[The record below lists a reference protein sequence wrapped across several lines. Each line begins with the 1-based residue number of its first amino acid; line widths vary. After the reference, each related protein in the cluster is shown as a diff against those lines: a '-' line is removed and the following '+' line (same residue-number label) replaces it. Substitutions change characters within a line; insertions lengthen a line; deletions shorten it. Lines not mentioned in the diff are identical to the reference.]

1 MVEDR
6 PDWEDAVAVEPAAS
20 TTRPE
25 KASADR
31 SPHGVPETLG
41 DFVADAARRFG
52 DAPALVMK
60 PGFRSRVTTYRGLD
74 QLALR
79 VASLLRQ
86 DGVQKG
92 DRVLLWAPNS
102 PEWVAVF
109 FGCHKLGAILVPL
122 DVRSAPDFV
131 ATVIARTEPRFA
143 FLSRQTARF
152 GIPSLASGGDSPPSQ
167 PSPLRGKGVRVVL
180 LEELEPAL
188 PTDPAPAPD
197 AGVRGDDVA
206 EIMFTSG
213 TTGDPKGAVLTHANI
228 LSNVR
233 GTGQVLEIKP
243 SFRLLSLL
251 PLSHMLE
258 QTVGMLAP
266 LSGGCR
272 VVYPVSRQPNVLF
285 RTINENAITMLV
297 LVPQALQ
304 LFMNAIERE
313 ARRQGREKLLER
325 LFALAAR
332 VPMPLRRRLFRSVHA
347 RFGGKLDTVICGGAY
362 LDPVL
367 ARKWEL
373 MGVTVLQGYGATE
386 TSPIITCDRPG
397 RRKPGAVG
405 QAFPGVEIRIAPD
418 EEILTRGPNVFQGY
432 WRNPEATAA
441 ALEEGW
447 YHTGD
452 LAEIDADGYLHL
464 KGRKKDLIV
473 LANGQNVYPEDIET
487 QLTRHPAVADAAVIG
502 RVREGGTV
510 QVHAVLLMREPAQAE
525 AAVRETNTRLAD
537 HQQVQGFTVWPDED
551 FPRTHTLKIKKQEVI
566 KRLDALEAGRAAPPP
581 TPAAA
586 ASDNPLLRL
595 IAQVS
600 GVATAEI
607 RPERTLGDDLNLDSL
622 GRVEL
627 LSAIEEELG
636 AYVDETTVAP
646 DTTVAQLTAMVA
658 AQAARGEGSRVVTW
672 PLSPVGVALRE
683 LFLQGL
689 IFPLYHLL
697 WSRRVYGRERID
709 YLPGPVLLASNHH
722 FPIVQ
727 GLGGEF
733 VAIWMALPR
742 HLRLRTAT
750 AADPDAAFG
759 NPFTAFISHLCNAF
773 PIAKRGNV
781 RSSLEYLGRLLDL
794 GWSVLIFPEG
804 GGFPSG
810 PLRPFLGGTGLIAV
824 EARTPVAPVW
834 VQVERKSIVQLLG
847 GPGRGRGAYSVR
859 FGEPLVFPPGTTPAE
874 ATERIF
880 AAVNAL
886 DPAGVGSGSVASSP
900 AGSIRRSRSS

>member
-1 MVEDR
+1 MLMVKDRRAREDTM
-6 PDWEDAVAVEPAAS
+6 AVELAA
-20 TTRPE
+20 TTSQRGGM
-25 KASADR
+25 SADPAL
-31 SPHGVPETLG
+31 SGFPQTLG
-41 DFVADAARRFG
+41 DFVADVARRFG

-74 QLALR
+74 QIALR
-79 VASLLRQ
+79 VAGLLRLA
-86 DGVQKG
+86 GVQKG

-109 FGCHKLGAILVPL
+109 FGCHRLGAILVPL

-131 ATVIARTEPRFA
+131 ATVIARTEPRLA

-152 GIPSLASGGDSPPSQ
+152 GATADLPTI
-167 PSPLRGKGVRVVL
+167 L
-180 LEELEPAL
+180 LEELESAL
-188 PTDPAPAPD
+188 PSDPGSTPD
-197 AGVRGDDVA
+197 PGVRGEDVA
-206 EIMFTSG
+206 QIMFTSG

-233 GTGQVLEIKP
+233 GTGQVLDIKP

-272 VVYPVSRQPNVLF
+272 IVYPVSRQPNVLF
-285 RTINENAITMLV
+285 RTINENQITMLV

-313 ARRQGREKLLER
+313 ARRQGREGLLQR
-325 LFALAAR
+325 LFALAER
-332 VPMPLRRRLFRSVHA
+332 VPMPVRRLLFRSVHA
-347 RFGGKLDTVICGGAY
+347 KFGGKLDTVICGGAY
-362 LDPVL
+362 LDPAL
-367 ARKWEL
+367 AQRWEL

-386 TSPIITCDRPG
+386 TSPIVACDRPG
-397 RRKPGAVG
+397 QRKPGAVG
-405 QAFPGVEIRIAPD
+405 QAFAGVELRIAPD
-418 EEILTRGPNVFQGY
+418 AEILVRGPNVFQGY

-441 ALEEGW
+441 ALEDGW

-452 LAEIDADGYLHL
+452 LGEIDAQGYLHL

-487 QLTRHPAVADAAVIG
+487 ELTRHPAIADATVIG
-502 RVREGGTV
+502 RAREGGAM
-510 QVHAVLLMREPAQAE
+510 QVHAVLLMREAAQAD
-525 AAVRETNTRLAD
+525 AAVRETNRRLAD
-537 HQQVQGFTVWPDED
+537 HQQIQGFTVWPDED
-551 FPRTHTLKIKKQEVI
+551 FPRTHTLKVKKQEVI
-566 KRLDALEAGRAAPPP
+566 QRLDALEAGRAAPPP
-581 TPAAA
+581 APPAT
-586 ASDNPLLRL
+586 ASDDPLLRL
-595 IAQVS
+595 IGQVS
-600 GVATAEI
+600 GVAPAEI
-607 RPERTLGDDLNLDSL
+607 QPERTLGGDLNLDSL

-636 AYVDETTVAP
+636 AYVDETAVGP
-646 DTTVAQLTAMVA
+646 DTTVAQLAEMVA
-658 AQAARGEGSRVVTW
+658 TQASRGEGMKVVTW
-672 PLSPVGVALRE
+672 PLSRVGVFLRE

-689 IFPLYHLL
+689 IFPLYHVF
-697 WSRRVYGRERID
+697 WSRRVYGREGID
-709 YLPGPVLLASNHH
+709 HLPGPVLFASNHH
-722 FPIVQ
+722 FPILQ

-733 VAIWMALPR
+733 AAIWMALPR

-781 RSSLEYLGRLLDL
+781 RESLEYLGRLLDR

-804 GGFPSG
+804 EGFPSR

-824 EARTPVAPVW
+824 EARTPVVPVW
-834 VQVERKSIVQLLG
+834 VQVERRSIVQLLG

-859 FGEPLVFPPGTTPAE
+859 FGDPIVFAPGTAPAE
-874 ATERIF
+874 ATDRIF

-886 DPAGVGSGSVASSP
+886 DPALSASGSSSEP
-900 AGSIRRSRSS
+900 GSQRPSG

>member
-1 MVEDR
+1 V
-6 PDWEDAVAVEPAAS
+6 
-20 TTRPE
+20 
-25 KASADR
+25 
-31 SPHGVPETLG
+31 
-41 DFVADAARRFG
+41 DAARRFG

-60 PGFRSRVTTYRGLD
+60 PGFRARVMTYRGLE
-74 QLALR
+74 QRAVQ
-79 VASLLRQ
+79 VANLLRQ
-86 DGVQKG
+86 AGVQKG

-109 FGCHKLGAILVPL
+109 FGCHKLGAILAPL

-131 ATVIARTEPRFA
+131 AAVIARTEPRFT

-152 GIPSLASGGDSPPSQ
+152 GATADVPT
-167 PSPLRGKGVRVVL
+167 VL
-180 LEELEPAL
+180 LEELESAL
-188 PTDPAPAPD
+188 PAESAPLPD
-197 AGVRGDDVA
+197 AGVRGEDVA

-213 TTGDPKGAVLTHANI
+213 TTGDPKGVVLTHSNI
-228 LSNVR
+228 LSNVA
-233 GTGQVLEIKP
+233 GTGQVLDIKP

-258 QTVGMLAP
+258 QTVGLLAP

-285 RTINENAITMLV
+285 RTINEHQITMLV

-304 LFMNAIERE
+304 LFLNAIERE
-313 ARRQGREKLLER
+313 ARRQGREKLLDR
-325 LFALAAR
+325 LFALAEH
-332 VPMPLRRRLFRSVHA
+332 VPMPVRRLLFRSVH
-347 RFGGKLDTVICGGAY
+347 RKFGGKLDTVICGGAY
-362 LDPVL
+362 LDPAL
-367 ARKWEL
+367 ARRWEL
-373 MGVTVLQGYGATE
+373 MGVTILQGYGATE
-386 TSPIITCDRPG
+386 TSPIVSCDRPG
-397 RRKPGAVG
+397 KRRAGAVG

-418 EEILTRGPNVFQGY
+418 EEVLVRGPNVFQGY

-441 ALEEGW
+441 ALEDGW

-452 LAEIDADGYLHL
+452 LGSLDADGYLHL

-473 LANGQNVYPEDIET
+473 LANGQNVYPEDIEL
-487 QLTRHPAVADAAVIG
+487 QLTRHPAVADATVIG
-502 RVREGGTV
+502 RLREGGAV
-510 QVHAVLLMREPAQAE
+510 QVHAVLLMRDAAQAE
-525 AAVRETNTRLAD
+525 AAVRESNARLAD
-537 HQQVQGFTVWPDED
+537 HQQIQGFTVWPDED
-551 FPRTHTLKIKKQEVI
+551 FPRTHTLKVKKPEVV
-566 KRLDALEAGRAAPPP
+566 KRLDALEAGRAAPSAAPA
-581 TPAAA
+581 AAA
-586 ASDNPLLRL
+586 ASDDPLPRL
-595 IAQVS
+595 ITQIS
-600 GVATAEI
+600 GVAAGEI
-607 RPERTLGDDLNLDSL
+607 QPAHTLGGDLNLDSL

-636 AYVDETTVAP
+636 AYVDETTVGP

-658 AQAARGEGSRVVTW
+658 EQAARGEGLKIVTW
-672 PLSPVGVALRE
+672 PLSPLGVLLRE
-683 LFLQGL
+683 LFFQGL

-697 WSRRVYGRERID
+697 WSRRVIGREHVD
-709 YLPGPVLLASNHH
+709 HLPGPLLLASNHH
-722 FPIVQ
+722 FPIIQ

-733 VAIWMALPR
+733 AAIWMALPR

-759 NPFTAFISHLCNAF
+759 NPFTAFVSHLCNAF
-773 PIAKRGNV
+773 PIAKQGNV
-781 RSSLEYLGRLLDL
+781 RGSLEYLGRMLDM

-824 EARTPVAPVW
+824 EARTPVVPVW

-859 FGEPLVFPPGTTPAE
+859 FGEPLVFPPGTAPAE
-874 ATERIF
+874 ATARIF

-886 DPAGVGSGSVASSP
+886 DPAGETSGAP
-900 AGSIRRSRSS
+900 R